1 MYTKLLNSYW
11 PYFLNSPAVIK
22 ALFFCCI
29 ILLPAIPA
37 QSQFIILSG
46 RVADA
51 GAASTPLPGATVIG
65 TDSSA
70 ETGTSADLQGRFVL
84 RIDTTTTRALEFRY
98 IGYET
103 TRIRITTDMLR
114 SGDLGTVYLKR
125 DPVIFSDV
133 IITTSPAGRATAYQ
147 PARSYN
153 QEQLQRMSSSSFGE
167 LLDGEPG
174 VSMRSFG
181 SAPARPVIRGLD
193 GDRVLI
199 VENGER
205 MGDLAETAADHAIT
219 LDPLSADRIEVV
231 RGPASLLYGSS
242 ALGGVINLFNSDI
255 PNGWVNG
262 ISGSAA
268 LQGASVNN
276 ELAGFGRL
284 LYGTG
289 TGAFTT
295 RINYRSSGDIRTPG
309 ERLPGTS
316 SDHLSGSAGYTL
328 RHGENSYTGF
338 TITGLGA
345 TYGLPDALD
354 NTEELIEIRM
364 QRHSVRG
371 RGMYHL
377 NHFINRADIRFNT
390 TWYDHKEIEMQFVP
404 GGTFDEDLGLAF
416 TSRSVNGTMLFHHG
430 GVLNPVSGTFGI
442 NAGYRQMKVGGNEAL
457 TPDMKSFILA
467 GLLFEEFR
475 LASAFSVQLGIRTEY
490 QHLEAMANSNFSA
503 AALAPRS
510 EWVASG
516 STGFNWRPTANM
528 EAGFQIARAYRLPR
542 LEELYSDA
550 PHLGAGAYEIGNPD
564 LKNEIGIGT
573 DLFFRYRDQRFFME
587 AAVFYNTI
595 QNFVT
600 YSPTGQVYE
609 PGGLPVFI
617 YDASHAEL
625 LGGEFDIVYR
635 SRNMTF
641 SGGVDYVRGTR
652 IDAGLFD
659 AGREP
664 LPFMPPLRGRLGIG
678 YEASTWFAGSSA
690 RIAGRQ
696 KRVADGEEETGGYVL
711 LAFDGGI
718 RMTDNDR
725 HTLTFRI
732 DNALNTSYK
741 DHLTR
746 IEDRNRPMPGRGMTI
761 TYRYLF

>member
-1 MYTKLLNSYW
+1 MYTKYQE
-11 PYFLNSPAVIK
+11 PYRPSVKKSASLIK
-22 ALFFCCI
+22 VLSICCI

-37 QSQFIILSG
+37 HGQFIVLSG
-46 RVADA
+46 SVADA
-51 GAASTPLPGATVIG
+51 GAPSVPLPGATVIG
-65 TDSSA
+65 SDSRA

-84 RIDTTTTRALEFRY
+84 RIDTTTTRALEIRY
-98 IGYET
+98 IGYEAS
-103 TRIRITTDMLR
+103 RIHLTSDMLQ

-133 IITTSPAGRATAYQ
+133 IITTSPAGRAAAYQ

-153 QEQLQRMSSSSFGE
+153 HEQLQRMSSSSFGE

-255 PNGWVNG
+255 PDGWVNG

-276 ELAGFGRL
+276 ALAGFGRL
-284 LYGTG
+284 LFGTG

-295 RINYRSSGDIRTPG
+295 RINYRSSGDIRTPD

-316 SDHLSGSAGYTL
+316 NDHLSGSGGYTL

-338 TITGLGA
+338 SFTGLGT

-354 NTEELIEIRM
+354 NPEERIEIRM
-364 QRHSVRG
+364 QRHSVRS
-371 RGMYHL
+371 RGTYHL
-377 NHFINRADIRFNT
+377 NRFVNRADIRFNA
-390 TWYDHKEIEMQFVP
+390 TWYNHKEVELQFVP
-404 GGTFDEDLGLAF
+404 GGTFEEDLGLAF
-416 TSRSVNGTMLFHHG
+416 TSRSANGTMLFHHG
-430 GVLNPVSGTFGI
+430 GARSPVSGTFGI
-442 NAGYRQMKVGGNEAL
+442 NTGYRQMKVGGNEAL
-457 TPDMKSFILA
+457 TPDMRSFILA

-475 LASAFSVQLGIRTEY
+475 LASAFSVQLGIRAEY
-490 QHLEAMANSNFSA
+490 QHLEALANNDFSA

-516 STGFNWRPTANM
+516 STGFNWRPTTNV

-573 DLFFRYRDQRFFME
+573 DLFFRYRDQRLFME

-600 YSPTGQVYE
+600 YSPTGQIHE

-641 SGGVDYVRGTR
+641 TGGFDYVRGSR
-652 IDAGLFD
+652 IDS
-659 AGREP
+659 GREP
-664 LPFMPPLRGRLGIG
+664 LPFMPPLRGKFGIS
-678 YEASTWFAGSSA
+678 YEASTWFAGTSA
-690 RIAGRQ
+690 RVTGSQ

-711 LAFDGGI
+711 LALDGGI
-718 RMTDNDR
+718 SMTDNER